1 MAPLLSGTDPTEH
14 IMISGELPAKI
25 EFGKFLSK
33 FASDMTK
40 DGKGETLMELM
51 PIAALA
57 SELSLIGI
65 PPLGPS
71 ALVSPP
77 ARSPRWSSWPLSS
90 A

>member
-51 PIAALA
+51 PIAALPHQQRD
-57 SELSLIGI
+57 LSSV
-65 PPLGPS
+65 PPLVASGTQ
-71 ALVSPP
+71 LE
-77 ARSPRWSSWPLSS
+77 
-90 A
+90 